1 MTAVSKAFAN
11 AKVSGGRRGCVLGVV
26 PCVDGRP
33 KEAKNTYPNEWVEIP
48 LYTHLPLSG
57 IRGHEDMSRNHI
69 IALTGDVVVAL
80 PGREGTLSEVQL
92 AWSYG
97 KPLFLFLEKHDEI
110 RGLES
115 TFAIENDF
123 GRLTAAID
131 KALSKIGS
139 DLPPR

>member
-1 MTAVSKAFAN
+1 
-11 AKVSGGRRGCVLGVV
+11 
-26 PCVDGRP
+26 
-33 KEAKNTYPNEWVEIP
+33 
-48 LYTHLPLSG
+48 
-57 IRGHEDMSRNHI
+57 
-69 IALTGDVVVAL
+69 L

-123 GRLTAAID
+123 GRLTAAIE
-131 KALSKIGS
+131 KALSKI
-139 DLPPR
+139 